1 MKCPYCSS
9 EDTKVIDSREAKDE
23 SSIKRR
29 RECSNCSKRFSTIEK
44 VLKLDLEVRKTN
56 GEIQVFNLKK
66 IRNSIIK
73 ACEKRPITLEQ
84 IEDLI
89 TNIVKDI
96 KNINTQTISTQHVG
110 SIVLKNLKE
119 LDEMAFLK
127 YAIVHNNYET
137 IKDFTDE
144 IEKLKNYSGIDYKN
158 IE

>member
-1 MKCPYCSS
+1 MKCPYCNS
-9 EDTKVIDSREAKDE
+9 EDTKVIDSRETKDE

-29 RECSNCSKRFSTIEK
+29 RECFNCSKRFSTIEK
-44 VLKLDLEVRKTN
+44 VLKLDLEVKKAN

-66 IRNSIIK
+66 IRNSILK

-89 TNIVKDI
+89 TNILKDI
-96 KNINTQTISTQHVG
+96 KNINTQTIPTQHVG

-119 LDEMAFLK
+119 LDEMVFLK

-144 IEKLKNYSGIDYKN
+144 IEKLKNYSLADHKN
-158 IE
+158 LE